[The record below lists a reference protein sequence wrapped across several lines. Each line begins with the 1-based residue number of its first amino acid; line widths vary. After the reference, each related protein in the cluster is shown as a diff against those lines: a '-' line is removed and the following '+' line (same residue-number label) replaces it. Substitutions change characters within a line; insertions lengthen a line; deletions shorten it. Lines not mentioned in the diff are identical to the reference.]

1 MQLPDVV
8 DLIRR
13 ALAEHAWDL
22 AGVLVGTATAVLI
35 GLEYRESRRSRERA
49 LVLEVLS
56 DVVLPLL
63 NRVGELAKESHPGY
77 AVRVDADRYTAGAVA
92 GRELAERYLNKLL
105 GRIGRRGFYAKLG
118 KLNTIQEE
126 LQRNFEELRRALT
139 DILTNDPRVQSAYGA
154 RVNKEDYPTLEHF
167 VRRLVEDFYYCYSKR
182 ESSAWDWIHQG
193 SCLDYAPKLGE
204 TLKNIDDLLNQRR
217 RTAQQLQSMLEKVV
231 NKAMERYGIPPS
243 ELRARS
249 FELR

>member
-1 MQLPDVV
+1 VQLPDVV
-8 DLIRR
+8 DLVRR

-35 GLEYRESRRSRERA
+35 GLEYRESRRRRERA

-63 NRVGELAKESHPGY
+63 NRIEGLAGEPRSEY
-77 AVRVDADRYTAGAVA
+77 AVRVDVDRYTADAVA

-105 GRIGRRGFYAKLG
+105 GRIERRWFYAKLRE
-118 KLNTIQEE
+118 LNAIQEE
-126 LQRNFEELRRALT
+126 LRRNVEELRRALT
-139 DILTNDPRVQSAYGA
+139 DILTNDPRVQNAYGA

-167 VRRLVEDFYYCYSKR
+167 VRRLVEDFYYCYRSR
-182 ESSAWDWIHQG
+182 GSSAWDWIHQG

-204 TLKNIDDLLNQRR
+204 TLRNIDDLLNQRR
-217 RTAQQLQSMLEKVV
+217 RTAQQLRSMLERVV